1 MTKEYQ
7 SLKTAILNA
16 TRPFDGERIRP
27 FLGSPLDPRWDARN
41 QIESVDRQ
49 PDEHALRQDELMLMK
64 KLMVTYEDNDFIDYL
79 NSLSPMHERLY

>member
-7 SLKTAILNA
+7 SLNTAILNV
-16 TRPFDGERIRP
+16 THPFDGERIRP
-27 FLGSPLDPRWDARN
+27 FLGSSVDPIWDARN

-49 PDEHALRQDELMLMK
+49 PNEHALRQDELMLLK

-79 NSLSPMHERLY
+79 NSLHHSKRT